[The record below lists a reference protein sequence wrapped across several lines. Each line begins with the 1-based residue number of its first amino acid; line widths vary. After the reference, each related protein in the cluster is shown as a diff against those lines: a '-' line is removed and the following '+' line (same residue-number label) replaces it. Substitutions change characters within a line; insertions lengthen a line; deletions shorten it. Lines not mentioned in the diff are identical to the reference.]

1 MIVYSYYG
9 QYQTGTLF
17 HFLDYFLP
25 VACILSSLARD
36 WTCASCSE
44 SIGLPNHWA
53 TGEVPEQTFFFPIF
67 LKITKHSKKYILYY
81 ELEVADCSFQ
91 KGLNNMP
98 WDFPGSPVVKNPPCN
113 AGNVGRWWEQIG
125 RGLEGCR
132 ENSLLFLSEM
142 GSLNAEEQR
151 KGVPRLKS
159 SQALSGGCTG
169 NRFWGGRRQELG
181 SQGGGGSSSG
191 GRWWRPCP
199 GARQRRQWEVGEF
212 WTYSEVDGTCRHTK
226 LGKGWSQ
233 REVKDAPKFGALV
246 SGRL

>member
-44 SIGLPNHWA
+44 STGLPNHWA

-113 AGNVGRWWEQIG
+113 AGNVIPGQGSKIPYAMNQ
-125 RGLEGCR
+125 L
-132 ENSLLFLSEM
+132 SLRTTTSEFECHNGQSWM
-142 GSLNAEEQR
+142 TQWISHTVQ
-151 KGVPRLKS
+151 
-159 SQALSGGCTG
+159 
-169 NRFWGGRRQELG
+169 
-181 SQGGGGSSSG
+181 
-191 GRWWRPCP
+191 WRP
-199 GARQRRQWEVGEF
+199 
-212 WTYSEVDGTCRHTK
+212 
-226 LGKGWSQ
+226 
-233 REVKDAPKFGALV
+233 DAAKYYK
-246 SGRL
+246 